1 MRKLE
6 SSIDLTFILP
16 LVGLKRIY
24 GGIKMT
30 NTQNQG
36 TNGLAIASFVTSLV
50 GLTILGIIFG
60 HISKSQ
66 IKQTGQGG
74 SGLATAGLVIG
85 YIFFAIQFFWLLVF
99 VGLAGA

>member
-1 MRKLE
+1 MKIRVLDRLDICDAACRFELNK
-6 SSIDLTFILP
+6 
-16 LVGLKRIY
+16 
-24 GGIKMT
+24 GGVKMT

-36 TNGLAIASFVTSLV
+36 TNGLAIASFVTSLL

-85 YIFFAIQFFWLLVF
+85 YIFLAIQFFWILAI